1 MPKDKFSQG
10 GTNKVN
16 GSLVSKAFYSEI
28 PEATATSAT
37 SAIFITSTTSAT
49 SAIAEVLDNSTRM
62 LEDFSLLQT

>member
-16 GSLVSKAFYSEI
+16 GSLVSRALYNEI

-37 SAIFITSTTSAT
+37 SATSAV
-49 SAIAEVLDNSTRM
+49 AGVLDN
-62 LEDFSLLQT
+62 